1 MARTPA
7 IGLQDFGDIIRKNC
21 FYVDKTAFIKE
32 WWESED
38 SVTLITRPRRFGKT
52 LTMSMLDYFF
62 SLNHKGDG
70 HLFEGLSIWK
80 EEKYRKLQGT
90 YPVIFLSFASVKSR
104 SFTDAKKSI
113 GYLIALLYQSV
124 RHSLREEGLNELD
137 AALFRRITPDMGE
150 TDILYSLNQLSAFLA
165 RRYGR
170 GVLIFLDEYDTP
182 MQEAYVNGYWDEMAS
197 FIRGMFNATFKTNPY
212 LERAILTGITRIS
225 KESIF
230 SDLNNLKVVTSLTN
244 KYETAFGFTEEETF
258 AALEEFGLWEQRDK
272 VKAWYDG
279 FIFGGQQNI
288 YNPWSITNF
297 LDEKSIKP
305 YWANT
310 SSNGLVSELIKKG
323 EMPVKKAME
332 DLLQGKT
339 CKAHIDQ
346 EIVFNRLDVERDA
359 VWSLLLASG
368 YLKAVGAE
376 EDGEMETEY
385 ELAVTN
391 FETIKMFK
399 KLISDWFNTRSYYL
413 SDFCDALLAGN
424 VEGMNRILG
433 DILLKVVSYFDTGT
447 EAFYHGLTLG
457 LISCVGHRYI
467 VTSNP
472 EAGLGRC
479 DTLLEPKE
487 KGKGY
492 DGIILEYKKFDG
504 RVDKDLTDTVRRAL
518 EQAADRK
525 YSAALEAKGI
535 DREDIKIY
543 GFAFRGKEVLIQAFE
558 KKGISIKGMESNG
571 LASGGM

>member
-62 SLNHKGDG
+62 SVEHKGDG
-70 HLFEGLSIWK
+70 DLFEGLSIWQ

-90 YPVIFLSFASVKSR
+90 YPVIFLSFASVKANN
-104 SFTDAKKSI
+104 FKDTTKSI
-113 GYLIALLYQSV
+113 AYLITQVYHSNRFLLEDGILGES
-124 RHSLREEGLNELD
+124 EI
-137 AALFRRITPDMGE
+137 ALFNRISPDMDE
-150 TDILYSLNQLSAFLA
+150 VDAVYALNQLSGFLSKYYDKKA
-165 RRYGR
+165 
-170 GVLIFLDEYDTP
+170 LILLDEYDTP
-182 MQEAYVNGYWDEMAS
+182 LQEAYMNGYWEEMTG
-197 FIRGMFNATFKTNPY
+197 FIKGLFNATFKTNPH
-212 LERAILTGITRIS
+212 LERAILTGITRVS

-230 SDLNNLKVVTSLTN
+230 SDMNNLEVATVLSEA
-244 KYETAFGFTEEETF
+244 YGEAFGFTEAETF
-258 AALEEFGLWEQRDK
+258 QALDEFGLRGQERE
-272 VKAWYDG
+272 VRYWYDG
-279 FIFGGQQNI
+279 FQFGGYKNI
-288 YNPWSITNF
+288 YNPWSIINF
-297 LDEKSIKP
+297 LKKRKLAP

-310 SSNGLVSELIKKG
+310 SSNGLVSELLRKSG
-323 EMPVKKAME
+323 NRMKKAME

-339 CKAHIDQ
+339 CKAHIDE
-346 EIVFNRLDVERDA
+346 EIVFNRLDMERDA

-368 YLKAVGAE
+368 YLKAVGVE
-376 EDGEMETEY
+376 EDGEMEAEY

-391 FETIKMFK
+391 FETTKMFK
-399 KLISDWFNTRSYYL
+399 KLISDWFNTRSYYM
-413 SDFCDALLAGN
+413 SDFCDALLAGD
-424 VEGMNRILG
+424 VEGMNQILG
-433 DILLKVVSYFDTGT
+433 DILIKVVSYFDTGT

-518 EQAADRK
+518 EQAAERK
-525 YSAALEAKGI
+525 YSAALEVKGI
-535 DREDIKIY
+535 DREDIKVY
-543 GFAFRGKEVLIQAFE
+543 GFAFRGKETLID
-558 KKGISIKGMESNG
+558 
-571 LASGGM
+571 GGELLKFDNLDT